1 MKFIRLVNLNETL
14 SAIRG
19 GDTLYVLQWKSTETG
34 AVGNVIIGNVLVL
47 FNGLKYITGYV

>member
-1 MKFIRLVNLNETL
+1 MLLG
-14 SAIRG
+14 G
-19 GDTLYVLQWKSTETG
+19 GDTLYVLQWKSTDTG